1 MKRFLPKLPKR
12 IRAER
17 GLGGYRGIIAV
28 VVLIALVAVLAISGT
43 LQRGLC
49 VIDSGTCATAPSG
62 GATPSYFD
70 TGALPAASDE
80 RAVFA
85 GAGLDSVPPGYR
97 KSVAGRTAAVTT
109 GSSPPLTQLWSL
121 GTDAEQGGL
130 GDDSMLIA
138 LDDLPCGTS
147 TTGPCDAWEGL
158 QTDSTAE
165 RTQGAERLSLL
176 GLDPFVGIESETRTL
191 DLTLPNSLLAQ
202 DGSSDAPA
210 VLYRHSQR
218 LRDGAT
224 SESWAWQQSTDT
236 VARVSVERSRG
247 GLLHSVSVIGASSD
261 SDNQVKWTTISI
273 PVTDS
278 SREALDE
285 WASTFTVDGPSLP
298 DELWES
304 TASVDADDAI
314 LLRLVHSTGEVT
326 RETLSAGEDFPGVTP
341 QLLRDDPEH
350 TDADLTVTTTET
362 LGDLDALERREF
374 ASKEKQ

>member
-1 MKRFLPKLPKR
+1 MKRLLPKLPKH

-17 GLGGYRGIIAV
+17 GLGGYRGMIAV
-28 VVLIALVAVLAISGT
+28 VALIGLVAILATTGT

-49 VIDSGTCATAPSG
+49 VIDSDTCKTVPSG
-62 GATPSYFD
+62 DATPSFFD

-80 RAVFA
+80 RAVFL
-85 GAGLDSVPPGYR
+85 GAGLDSVPPGSHN
-97 KSVAGRTAAVTT
+97 SVAGRTAAVPA
-109 GSSPPLTQLWSL
+109 GSSQSLTQLWSTSADTAQS
-121 GTDAEQGGL
+121 GFS
-130 GDDSMLIA
+130 DDSMLIA

-147 TTGPCDAWEGL
+147 TSGPCDVWEGL
-158 QTDSTAE
+158 QSDSTAD

-191 DLTLPNSLLAQ
+191 DLTLSNSFLAQ
-202 DGSSDAPA
+202 DESSDAPIF
-210 VLYRHSQR
+210 YRHSQR

-247 GLLHSVSVIGASSD
+247 GLLHSVTIIGASSE
-261 SDNQVKWTTISI
+261 SDDQVKWTTISI

-278 SREALDE
+278 SREALDQ
-285 WASTFTVDGPSLP
+285 WVSTFTVDGPSLP

-304 TASVDADDAI
+304 TASVDADDEI
-314 LLRLVHSTGEVT
+314 LLRLVHTTGQVT
-326 RETLSAGEDFPGVTP
+326 RETLSAGGEFSGVTP

-350 TDADLTVTTTET
+350 TDADLTVTATER
-362 LGDLDALERREF
+362 LGDLDALGRREF
-374 ASKEKQ
+374 VSKEER